1 MGALT
6 LLVTGAGGFLGGAVA
21 DCARARG
28 HRVRTVTRRP
38 GGDVVADLAVG
49 LPPAATDGVDAIL
62 HCAAALTGDEG
73 RMQRDTVQATRTVAA
88 TGLPVVLA
96 GSVSVYDGMARAVD
110 ETTPLEPRPDL
121 RDAYTR
127 AKIAQERA
135 APGACVL
142 RIGALWDAGHLWNAH
157 LGVFAGPLFLRIGR
171 GEIPLAHV
179 RNAALAMVMAAEGG
193 WTGPVNV
200 VDDIRPDAAT
210 FLRGVRHRELHPRY
224 AIPLPFAA
232 VDLAAR
238 ALAPLG
244 PRLPGLLR
252 RPTLHARLGPRR
264 WSNVRLHGLGW
275 APVAGFGGAP

>member
-49 LPPAATDGVDAIL
+49 LPPAATHGVNAIL

-96 GSVSVYDGMARAVD
+96 GSVSVYDGMARVVD
-110 ETTPLEPRPDL
+110 ESTPIEPRPDL

-127 AKIAQERA
+127 AKIAQEQA

-193 WTGPVNV
+193 WTWPVNV

-210 FLRGVRHRELHPRY
+210 FLRGVRQPPRLVL
-224 AIPLPFAA
+224 PVPFAL
-232 VDLAAR
+232 VDAAAR
-238 ALAPLG
+238 IAG
-244 PRLPGLLR
+244 GPGLLR

-264 WSNVRLHGLGW
+264 WSNARLHGLGW